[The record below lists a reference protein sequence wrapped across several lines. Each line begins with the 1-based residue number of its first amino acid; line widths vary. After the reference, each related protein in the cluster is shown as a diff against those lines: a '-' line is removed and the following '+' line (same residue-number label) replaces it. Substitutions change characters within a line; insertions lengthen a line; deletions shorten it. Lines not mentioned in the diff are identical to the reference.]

1 MIHFKLYRNR
11 IITYSIEI
19 MRKKFA
25 VFIALFILSFVFA
38 VYYLLFGIF
47 NNHLSRDFYIYL
59 CLTIFMLIVIL
70 RLFFYYVRGFKHSFD
85 SNENNDEMIYAIYK
99 EEDEYVLN
107 NITRK
112 TVGRVKIKD
121 IKSIRSSKNYIFL
134 TAVNDYMIFPKTE
147 ELVSF
152 FDLKK

>member
-1 MIHFKLYRNR
+1 
-11 IITYSIEI
+11 
-19 MRKKFA
+19 
-25 VFIALFILSFVFA
+25 
-38 VYYLLFGIF
+38 
-47 NNHLSRDFYIYL
+47 
-59 CLTIFMLIVIL
+59 MLIVIL

>member
-1 MIHFKLYRNR
+1 M
-11 IITYSIEI
+11 
-19 MRKKFA
+19 
-25 VFIALFILSFVFA
+25 
-38 VYYLLFGIF
+38 
-47 NNHLSRDFYIYL
+47 
-59 CLTIFMLIVIL
+59 
-70 RLFFYYVRGFKHSFD
+70 
-85 SNENNDEMIYAIYK
+85 
-99 EEDEYVLN
+99 LN